1 MVWEL
6 QEKKVVGAVPI
17 VTEPGEEPV
26 GPPPEIPPITP
37 VGPPIP
43 GLKPAEVVERPVG
56 FFERHKVIKAVIDR
70 AGYRYLCTTAAKIAE
85 ETGLSEDVVEE
96 HLSVLELDEA
106 GKFLQTKSELDRAF
120 CSIDGVQRLVEN
132 LRKLKV

>member
-1 MVWEL
+1 MVWEV
-6 QEKKVVGAVPI
+6 QEKKIVGSVPI
-17 VTEPGEEPV
+17 VTKEGELPPGPAPEVPPLTPTPDV
-26 GPPPEIPPITP
+26 G
-37 VGPPIP
+37 
-43 GLKPAEVVERPVG
+43 LRPAEIKVPEG
-56 FFERHKVIKAVIDR
+56 FFERHKAIKAVIDR

-85 ETGLSEDVVEE
+85 ETGLPEDVVNE